1 MKYKFSICGQVDI
14 VDGKADVYF
23 TNPAENTLWMKLRI
37 FDASGNIIAETGLI
51 KPNEY
56 LKTVSFNTVPENG
69 SKLIM
74 KVMTYEPDTYYSGGA
89 VSLSTVANVK

>member
-1 MKYKFSICGQVDI
+1 MSISIPEEFS
-14 VDGKADVYF
+14 KA
-23 TNPAENTLWMKLRI
+23 LRI